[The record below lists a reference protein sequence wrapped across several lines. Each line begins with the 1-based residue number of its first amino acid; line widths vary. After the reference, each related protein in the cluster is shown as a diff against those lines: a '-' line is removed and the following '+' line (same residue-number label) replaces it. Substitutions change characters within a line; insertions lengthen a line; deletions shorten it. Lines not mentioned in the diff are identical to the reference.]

1 MSVET
6 LMALSHSLNMSLDYI
21 IFGNESVNNVQKH
34 QDEISAIL
42 DILDTCPDK
51 KRDYALRLLKLFI
64 AACNN

>member
-1 MSVET
+1 M
-6 LMALSHSLNMSLDYI
+6 NMSLDYI
-21 IFGNESVNNVQKH
+21 IFGNESDNNVQKH

>member
-21 IFGNESVNNVQKH
+21 IFGNESDNNVQKH

-51 KRDYALRLLKLFI
+51 KKRLCPQ
-64 AACNN
+64 AAEAFYCSV